1 MAITIYQPANHM
13 SYFIPVEIE
22 IEAKSEE
29 EAFERV
35 AAVPKL
41 SSDEPLLKPA
51 EEVWD
56 QG

>member
-1 MAITIYQPANHM
+1 MVITIYQPANHM

-29 EAFERV
+29 EAFERI
-35 AAVPKL
+35 PGEREL

-51 EEVWD
+51 EEVWG

>member
-1 MAITIYQPANHM
+1 MVITIYQPANHM

-51 EEVWD
+51 EEVWG

>member
-1 MAITIYQPANHM
+1 MT
-13 SYFIPVEIE
+13 YFVPVEIK

-35 AAVPKL
+35 RAILEL
-41 SSDEPLLKPA
+41 SSDKRLLKPA
-51 EEVWD
+51 EEVWG

>member
-1 MAITIYQPANHM
+1 MTYFVPAK
-13 SYFIPVEIE
+13 IQ

-35 AAVPKL
+35 PAEREL
-41 SSDEPLLKPA
+41 SSESLLKPA
-51 EEVWD
+51 EEVWG

>member
-1 MAITIYQPANHM
+1 MT
-13 SYFIPVEIE
+13 YFVPVEIE

-29 EAFERV
+29 EAFERI
-35 AAVPKL
+35 PGEREL

-51 EEVWD
+51 EEVWG